1 MIPPSPWHAVE
12 DKRTRRRFSM
22 EMSPLYITFIVTLIV
37 ADVAFLGAVTLSY
50 LRSGNGAR
58 RHD

>member
-1 MIPPSPWHAVE
+1 
-12 DKRTRRRFSM
+12 M
-22 EMSPLYITFIVTLIV
+22 EMSPLYITFIVTLIA

-58 RHD
+58 RRD